1 MKLFLLT
8 RPDSCGY
15 DEYNSAVV
23 AAISAKRAAKTNPD
37 GFTTE
42 DVDSFGTWAPRSKV
56 KVEYIGVARKG
67 TKEGV
72 ICASFNAG

>member
-15 DEYNSAVV
+15 DEYDSAVV
-23 AAISAKRAAKTNPD
+23 AAVSRQAAAKTNPS
-37 GFTTE
+37 GSTE
-42 DVDSFGTWAPRSKV
+42 DGGSWVPLSKV
-56 KVEYIGVARKG
+56 KVEYLGAARRG
-67 TKEGV
+67 TKAGV